1 MKTTTNTNQLGRK
14 PYITLKEIQELSKG
28 NKYPYTQ
35 IAEKL
40 NNLSNTQEDL
50 STIDRIIAEGEIIS
64 MKMVGI
70 KKLYNMVKTTYVKQ
84 TMKEIY
90 NL

>member
-1 MKTTTNTNQLGRK
+1 MKTTTTTNPSGRK

-28 NKYPYTQ
+28 NKYPYTE

-40 NNLSNTQEDL
+40 NKLTNTEEDL
-50 STIDRIIAEGEIIS
+50 STIDRIVAEGEITS

-70 KKLYNMVKTTYVKQ
+70 KKLYNMVKTPYVKQ
-84 TMKEIY
+84 AMKERY

>member
-1 MKTTTNTNQLGRK
+1 MKTTTTTTNQSGRK

-28 NKYPYTQ
+28 KKYPYTE

-40 NNLSNTQEDL
+40 NNLSESEL
-50 STIDRIIAEGEIIS
+50 STIDRIVAEGEITS

-70 KKLYNMVKTTYVKQ
+70 KKLYNMVKTPYVKQ
-84 TMKEIY
+84 AMKERY

>member
-1 MKTTTNTNQLGRK
+1 MKTTTAK
-14 PYITLKEIQELSKG
+14 PYITLREIQQLSKG
-28 NKYPYTQ
+28 NKYPYTE

-40 NNLSNTQEDL
+40 NNLSNTEEEL
-50 STIDRIIAEGEIIS
+50 STIDRIVAEGEITS

-70 KKLYNMVKTTYVKQ
+70 KKLYNMVKTTYVKER
-84 TMKEIY
+84 MKQIY

>member
-1 MKTTTNTNQLGRK
+1 M
-14 PYITLKEIQELSKG
+14 TLKEIQELSKG
-28 NKYPYTQ
+28 NKYPYTE

-40 NNLSNTQEDL
+40 NNLSNTEEDL
-50 STIDRIIAEGEIIS
+50 STIDRIIAEGEMTS

-70 KKLYNMVKTTYVKQ
+70 KKLFNMVKTTYIKQ
-84 TMKEIY
+84 AMKERY